1 MKAYINR
8 LNTLIENKISNL
20 DEATFLRLDYFNHPT
35 IYLEVAKY
43 LTSRFDDLE
52 VKLSE
57 EKYKAWKD
65 EYPTEMEEMHRLGFV
80 SIDQRFTKLRN
91 EFGELKKSVILLST
105 ESIQDKGGLADFYSI
120 TPADMNIEYERKFA
134 EFFGT
139 LDMDNQ
145 RAIAIMNHLFTGIFK
160 HVPLDLLKVSYIADR
175 AVELNLYQV
184 EEIVDYVLRNLW
196 AEFGLPNIRTVNH
209 KLLTELYKGKTF
221 KLLDSGAKFIKRDA
235 YKSGLSTSAENKLRD
250 KFNQFKK
257 QNEKFVEYEA
267 IIKDTFVSYEKFCED
282 IIEFAKGESLEKLRP
297 KLAQF
302 DQAITT
308 EILGIRIDSKKIT
321 RDRVIKLKG
330 EPIHVY
336 SQIILEV
343 LSHLPEPVQ
352 SSDKLIIKVTSAR
365 LVEGIFE
372 EDRNNRWSEI
382 CLALGGLVDY
392 LNVGVQNIVTIEYNN
407 NEDPFSLKDKA
418 AVNLDFVNTPNAISK
433 IDFEVRLA
441 SDEKSKWL
449 FQWSFNPFDYWLQ
462 SFNLIPYIEQQ
473 LALNNENKLPI
484 FTCRQLGNLLTST
497 DIASFHYQLNNYE
510 IVLHDTLKIF
520 KQFNTNTNETFDE
533 KRVVNKLYR
542 LIEPFMKF
550 VIEVNNG
557 GIYEAIN
564 VQKTM
569 VTAELI
575 NSYATIYNELWKA
588 YSSYP
593 NFEKEHFYLIS
604 NLFTIIEEQ
613 DFKDCNNIVQGAI
626 IPPFHPAMLEKIE
639 AQQAFIR
646 QGLVDIL
653 TDLVENYE
661 YVELSDCIQRLSK
674 VENQS
679 AILSGVDCLIT
690 QNEVNRAP
698 SHVLGYYALHGESN
712 RAQIIDSSNLI
723 EMGYT
728 EDIEENEEPDSNSN
742 SSKAYIIQSHIA
754 EYIKTFPSTIDAL
767 SLCFVNFDHLYPIIE
782 GIKNFIK
789 VQQKQAG
796 KFNLNLDILTSKVN
810 FKAQNY
816 VRLWLDQTFS
826 IDDDVELNINFN
838 TYKNTELSKL
848 KEMLEYKSYD
858 LAFIDNL
865 LYTSDINYET
875 NVGKKIALSETKF
888 PMVFN
893 PIPAPKNKDKRSIS
907 ISQMQFEASFAHSQ
921 LVFWAQNAYAKEG
934 EFYRVE
940 KVLSVQQGIQDLLAI
955 FHEKARWVVSIDTGL
970 DKQIFNSENIISF
983 STGEGV
989 YGELNVAISASVEMK
1004 TDIKARLE
1012 MRLRKLFPSWIPEM
1026 YVQAAEY
1033 CLGDSVILDGIKIL
1047 RALNPYDYEIHSYL
1061 SSLLAV
1067 HSLNVTQVNNDTLLK
1082 SFISLDSYNHW
1093 FNDEPNRPDLLE
1105 LEVIKNDSDDLLYIK
1120 ANLVE
1125 CKMGKESSVHIEK
1138 GMKQLENGYK
1148 FLSSVF
1154 SANSMAH
1161 DRRYWYAQLYR
1172 LLAFS
1177 PIYLTSDEFEREQLN
1192 SDLMKIL
1199 NGEFKIEWKSTL
1211 LTYWLD
1217 YNAEELNKIT
1227 SLLNGTDIQLHYQPY
1242 GQLYI
1247 QKQLLPEADRTA
1259 VQFEDVLNEE
1269 FDRFADDETTY
1280 KEIAKEVNSQI
1291 EEEPVVEPAIKT
1303 GDSERHPKVMIA
1315 KTFVDPVV
1323 EKLSTGNLIKE
1334 EIAAGTAP
1342 NSIVIP
1348 SEQIETDKSY
1358 VLETYKAEVQT
1369 TDEKKRKKIEDVR
1382 ILLGKETRTNKDI
1395 YWEYGHPKLEN
1406 RHLLITGT
1414 SGVGKTYFMQCLLLE
1429 LADNNISTLIFD
1441 YTDGFKKSQ
1450 LNDDFKD
1457 AMEGRIV
1464 QFNVQREGF
1473 PINPFKKNLK
1483 EYDEDE
1489 YDFES
1494 DIDVSERIAGIFYA
1508 VYKKNGIGDQQKN
1521 AIYKATVSG
1530 LQKYGDK
1537 MSLDYLRSELN
1548 SLDKGSAKTVLSK
1561 IDPLIDRKPFAT
1573 ENLFDW
1579 DELRCANGKVFI
1591 VQLTGFNR
1599 ETQVLLTEFIL
1610 WDIWS
1615 YNLSHG
1621 SVEVP
1626 FPVILDEAQNLDQS
1640 ETSPSARIL
1649 TEGRKFGWSGLFA
1662 TQTLQHPITKD
1673 AITRFQNA
1681 SQKVHFLPPEG
1692 DNKNIA
1698 SFLSTDSD
1706 EQKIWATK
1714 LSKLAKGQCVV
1725 VGSDQLPDGSLG
1737 TKSKHVIDVTPLNE
1751 RKRFK

>member
-1 MKAYINR
+1 MTARFDN
-8 LNTLIENKISNL
+8 
-20 DEATFLRLDYFNHPT
+20 
-35 IYLEVAKY
+35 LEVQ
-43 LTSRFDDLE
+43 
-52 VKLSE
+52 LSE
-57 EKYKAWKD
+57 EKYEVWKD
-65 EYPTEMEEMHRLGFV
+65 DYPLEIGEMRRLGFV

-91 EFGELKKSVILLST
+91 EFGELKKSVVLLAT
-105 ESIQDKGGLADFYSI
+105 ESVQDKGGLADFYSI
-120 TPADMNIEYERKFA
+120 TPADMNAEYKGRFA
-134 EFFGT
+134 EFFDT
-139 LDMDNQ
+139 LDYQDQ
-145 RAIAIMNHLFTGIFK
+145 RAIAIVNHLFSNIFK
-160 HVPLDLLKVSYIADR
+160 HAPLDLLKVSDIADR
-175 AVELNLYQV
+175 AVELNLFQV
-184 EEIVDYVLRNLW
+184 EEIVEYVLRNLW
-196 AEFGLPNIRTVNH
+196 LQFGLSDIRTINN

-221 KLLDSGAKFIKRDA
+221 KLLESGAKFIKRDA
-235 YKSGLSTSAENKLRD
+235 YKSGLSTSAEKKLRD
-250 KFNQFKK
+250 KLDHFKK
-257 QNEKFVEYEA
+257 QNEKFVEFEA
-267 IIKDTFVSYEKFCED
+267 IIKDTFGSYEKYCEVILD
-282 IIEFAKGESLEKLRP
+282 FAKGENLEILRP

-302 DQAITT
+302 DQSITT
-308 EILGIRIDSKKIT
+308 EILGIKTESKKIT
-321 RDRVIKLKG
+321 KDQVNKLKG
-330 EPIHVY
+330 EPIHAY
-336 SQIILEV
+336 SQMVLEV
-343 LSHLPEPVQ
+343 LAQLPEPIQ
-352 SSDKLIIKVTSAR
+352 PSDKLIIKVTTVR
-365 LVEGIFE
+365 LAEGILE

-407 NEDPFSLKDKA
+407 NEDPFTLKDKA
-418 AVNLDFVNTPNAISK
+418 AVNLDFTNTPNALSK
-433 IDFEVRLA
+433 IDFEVRLV
-441 SDEKSKWL
+441 SDEQSKWL
-449 FQWSFNPFDYWLQ
+449 FQWAFNAFDYWLQ

-484 FTCRQLGNLLTST
+484 FTCKQLGNLLTST

-510 IVLHDTLKIF
+510 IVLHDTLKFF
-520 KQFNTNTNETFDE
+520 KSNKNDNLDE
-533 KRVVNKLYR
+533 KKVVNKLYR
-542 LIEPFMKF
+542 IIEPFMKF
-550 VIEVNNG
+550 VMEVNNN
-557 GIYEAIN
+557 GIYNAIN

-575 NSYATIYNELWKA
+575 NSYVTIYNDLWKS

-593 NFEKEHFYLIS
+593 NFEKDHFYLIS
-604 NLFTIIEEQ
+604 NLFAIIEEQ
-613 DFKDCNNIVQGAI
+613 DFIDRKNIVQGAI
-626 IPPFHPAMLEKIE
+626 IPPIHPAMLEKIE

-653 TDLVENYE
+653 MDLVENHE
-661 YVELSDCIQRLSK
+661 YVTLSDCLYKLSK

-690 QNEVNRAP
+690 KNEVNRAP

-723 EMGYT
+723 EMDYT
-728 EDIEENEEPDSNSN
+728 EDLGESEELKTN
-742 SSKAYIIQSHIA
+742 SSKAYIIESHIA
-754 EYIKTFPSTIDAL
+754 EYIKTFPSNVDAL

-789 VQQKQAG
+789 IQQKQTS
-796 KFNLNLDILTSKVN
+796 KFSLNLEILTSKVN
-810 FKAQNY
+810 YKAQNY
-816 VRLWLDQTFS
+816 VKLWLDQTFS
-826 IDDDVELNINFN
+826 VDDDVDLNIHFN
-838 TYKNTELSKL
+838 TYKNTELEKL
-848 KEMLEYKSYD
+848 KDLLEYKAYD

-865 LYTSDINYET
+865 LYTSDIKYET

-893 PIPAPKNKDKRSIS
+893 PIPAPKNKDERSIS

-921 LVFWAQNAYAKEG
+921 LVFWAQNAYAKEN

-940 KVLSVQQGIQDLLAI
+940 KVLSVQEGIQSLLAI

-970 DKQIFNSENIISF
+970 DKQIFDSENIISF

-1012 MRLRKLFPSWIPEM
+1012 MRLRKLFPSWLPEM
-1026 YVQAAEY
+1026 YEQAAEY

-1067 HSLNVTQVNNDTLLK
+1067 HSLNITQINDDTLLK

-1105 LEVIKNDSDDLLYIK
+1105 LEIVRNDEDRLLRIK

-1125 CKMGKESSVHIEK
+1125 CKMGKENLVHIEK
-1138 GMKQLENGYK
+1138 GMTQLENGYK

-1154 SANSMAH
+1154 SADSIAH
-1161 DRRYWYAQLYR
+1161 DRRYWFAQLYR

-1177 PIYLTSDEFEREQLN
+1177 PLYLTSDEFEREKLN

-1199 NGEFKIEWKSTL
+1199 NGEFTIEWKTTL

-1217 YNAEELNKIT
+1217 YNAEELEIIT
-1227 SLLNGTDIQLHYQPY
+1227 NPLGWTGIQVHHQPY

-1247 QKQLLPEADRTA
+1247 QKQLLPEEDRTA

-1269 FDRFADDETTY
+1269 YDRFADDEVTF
-1280 KEIAKEVNSQI
+1280 KEIAKEVNRQI
-1291 EEEPVVEPAIKT
+1291 EEEESVIEPVIKMSDIPPDVKRPQVQVIAEAPVDPIAVKPSIDNSIEDEVGVRTDPNPIVNPRPETIEVDPTTISKPPVV
-1303 GDSERHPKVMIA
+1303 D
-1315 KTFVDPVV
+1315 
-1323 EKLSTGNLIKE
+1323 
-1334 EIAAGTAP
+1334 
-1342 NSIVIP
+1342 
-1348 SEQIETDKSY
+1348 
-1358 VLETYKAEVQT
+1358 VLK
-1369 TDEKKRKKIEDVR
+1369 TDEMLQTKLQDVR
-1382 ILLGKETRTNKDI
+1382 ILLGKEQRTNKDI

-1429 LADNNISTLIFD
+1429 LANNNVSTLIFD

-1457 AMEGRIV
+1457 AMDGKIV

-1489 YDFES
+1489 YDLES
-1494 DIDVSERIAGIFYA
+1494 DIDVAERIAGIFYA

-1537 MSLDYLRSELN
+1537 MSLDYLRSELE

-1579 DELRCANGKVFI
+1579 EELRRAAGKVFI

-1621 SVEVP
+1621 SVEAP

-1698 SFLSTDSD
+1698 SFLSPDSD
-1706 EQKIWATK
+1706 EQKTWATK

-1725 VGSDQLPDGSLG
+1725 VGSDRLLDGNLG
-1737 TKSKHVIDVTPLNE
+1737 PKLKHVIDVTPLKE
-1751 RKRFK
+1751 RKR

>member
-1 MKAYINR
+1 MKAYINK
-8 LNTLIENKISNL
+8 LNIFIENKISNT
-20 DEATFLRLDYFNHPT
+20 DEATFIRLDYFNHPM

-43 LTSRFDDLE
+43 LTSRFDNLE
-52 VKLSE
+52 VQLSE
-57 EKYKAWKD
+57 EKSEMWKE
-65 EYPTEMEEMHRLGFV
+65 EYPNEIEEMYRLGFV

-91 EFGELKKSVILLST
+91 EFGEMKKSVILLAT
-105 ESIQDKGGLADFYSI
+105 ESVQDKGGLADFYSI
-120 TPADMNIEYERKFA
+120 TPADMNTEYKGRFA
-134 EFFGT
+134 EFFDT
-139 LDMDNQ
+139 LDLDDP
-145 RAIAIMNHLFTGIFK
+145 RSITIVNHLFVGIFK
-160 HVPLDLLKVSYIADR
+160 HAPLNLLKVSEIADKS
-175 AVELNLYQV
+175 VELNLYQV

-196 AEFGLPNIRTVNH
+196 VEFNLPNICTVNN

-235 YKSGLSTSAENKLRD
+235 YKSGLSSSAEKKLKD
-250 KFNQFKK
+250 KFEKFKK
-257 QNEKFVEYEA
+257 NNEKFVEFEA
-267 IIKDTFVSYEKFCED
+267 TIIEAFGSYDKYCND
-282 IIEFAKGESLEKLRP
+282 IIDFAKGENLEKMRP

-302 DQAITT
+302 DQTITT
-308 EILGIRIDSKKIT
+308 EILGIKTGDVGPIKDKTKKI
-321 RDRVIKLKG
+321 KG
-330 EPIHVY
+330 EPIHAY
-336 SQIILEV
+336 SQMILEV
-343 LSHLPEPVQ
+343 LSSLPEPVQ
-352 SSDKLIIKVTSAR
+352 SSDKVFINVTAVK
-365 LVEGIFE
+365 LAEGILE
-372 EDRNNRWSEI
+372 EDRANRWSEL

-392 LNVGVQNIVTIEYNN
+392 LNVGVQNIVTVQYTN
-407 NEDPFSLKDKA
+407 NEDPFALKDKA
-418 AVNLDFVNTPNAISK
+418 LVNLDFTKTPNAVSK

-441 SDEKSKWL
+441 SDEEKKWL

-462 SFNLIPYIEQQ
+462 SFNLIPYIEEQ
-473 LALNNENKLPI
+473 LALNNEDKLPI
-484 FTCRQLGNLLTST
+484 FTCKQLGNLLTST

-510 IVLHDTLKIF
+510 IVLQDTLKTF
-520 KQFNTNTNETFDE
+520 KQSNTVDNFNEN
-533 KRVVNKLYR
+533 KVVNKVYR
-542 LIEPFMKF
+542 LVNPFMKF
-550 VIEVNNG
+550 VMEFSNHGFYNAVN
-557 GIYEAIN
+557 I
-564 VQKTM
+564 QKTM

-575 NSYATIYNELWKA
+575 NTFVTIYNDLWKA

-593 NFEKEHFYLIS
+593 NFEKDHFYLIS

-613 DFKDCNNIVQGAI
+613 DFKEHNKIVEGAI
-626 IPPFHPAMLEKIE
+626 IPPIHPAMLEKIE

-653 TDLVENYE
+653 LDLVENYE
-661 YVELSDCIQRLSK
+661 HVELNDCLNRLTK

-679 AILSGVDCLIT
+679 AILSGVDCLII
-690 QNEVNRAP
+690 QNDVNRAP

-712 RAQIIDSSNLI
+712 RTQIIDSSNLI
-723 EMGYT
+723 EMGSV
-728 EDIEENEEPDSNSN
+728 DLEESEERKTN

-754 EYIKTFPSTIDAL
+754 EYIKTFPSNVDEL
-767 SLCFVNFDHLYPIIE
+767 SLCFINFDYLYPIIE

-789 VQQKQAG
+789 VQQKYVG

-810 FKAQNY
+810 YKAQNY
-816 VRLWLDQTFS
+816 VKLWLDQTFS
-826 IDDDVELNINFN
+826 IDDDVELNIHFN
-838 TYKNTELSKL
+838 TYKNTELTKL
-848 KEMLEYKSYD
+848 KELLEYKVYD

-865 LYTSDINYET
+865 LYTSDIKYET
-875 NVGKKIALSETKF
+875 NIGKKIALSETKF

-893 PIPAPKNKDKRSIS
+893 PIPAPKNREERSVS

-921 LVFWAQNAYAKEG
+921 LVFWTQNAYAKEN

-940 KVLSVQQGIQDLLAI
+940 KVLSVQKGIKDLLSI
-955 FHEKARWVVSIDTGL
+955 FHDKARWVVSIDTGL
-970 DKQIFNSENIISF
+970 DKQIFDSENIISF

-1004 TDIKARLE
+1004 KDIKARLE
-1012 MRLRKLFPSWIPEM
+1012 LRLRKLFPSWLPAM
-1026 YVQAAEY
+1026 YSQAADY
-1033 CLGDSVILDGIKIL
+1033 CLGDSVILDGIKVL

-1061 SSLLAV
+1061 SNLIAAQ
-1067 HSLNVTQVNNDTLLK
+1067 SLNVTVVSEDTLLK
-1082 SFISLDSYNHW
+1082 SFISLDSYDHW

-1105 LEVIKNDSDDLLYIK
+1105 LEIVRTNDEDLLRIR
-1120 ANLVE
+1120 ANLIE
-1125 CKMGKESSVHIEK
+1125 CKMGKENSMHVEK
-1138 GMKQLENGYK
+1138 GMMQIENGYA
-1148 FLSSVF
+1148 FLSNVF
-1154 SANSMAH
+1154 SADSTAH
-1161 DRRYWYAQLYR
+1161 DRRYWFAQLYR

-1177 PIYLTSDEFEREQLN
+1177 PLYLTANELEREQLN

-1199 NGEFKIEWKSTL
+1199 NGDFVIEWKATL

-1217 YNAEELNKIT
+1217 YNAEELKVIKS
-1227 SLLNGTDIQLHYQPY
+1227 SLGETDIEVYHQAY

-1247 QKQLLPEADRTA
+1247 QQQLLPEGERQA

-1269 FDRFADDETTY
+1269 YELFADDEKTF
-1280 KEIAKEVNSQI
+1280 KEVAEEVSRRIESEPVIEPVIEKVKVIPSVELQTVEIVAAPPIKSESLVDNQI
-1291 EEEPVVEPAIKT
+1291 EEKREAAPSVDIIVDPSTESVLKPSQEVEDTIKT
-1303 GDSERHPKVMIA
+1303 E
-1315 KTFVDPVV
+1315 
-1323 EKLSTGNLIKE
+1323 L
-1334 EIAAGTAP
+1334 
-1342 NSIVIP
+1342 
-1348 SEQIETDKSY
+1348 Q
-1358 VLETYKAEVQT
+1358 
-1369 TDEKKRKKIEDVR
+1369 DVR
-1382 ILLGKETRTNKDI
+1382 ILLGKEQRTNKDI

-1429 LADNNISTLIFD
+1429 LANNNISTLIFD

-1457 AMEGRIV
+1457 AMDGKIV

-1489 YDFES
+1489 YDLES
-1494 DIDVSERIAGIFYA
+1494 DIDVAERIAGIFYA

-1537 MSLDYLRSELN
+1537 MNLDYLRSELE

-1561 IDPLIDRKPFAT
+1561 IDPLIDRKPFAI

-1579 DELRCANGKVFI
+1579 EELRRAAGKVFI

-1599 ETQVLLTEFIL
+1599 DTQVLLTEFIL

-1621 SVEVP
+1621 SVGTP

-1698 SFLSTDSD
+1698 SFLSPESD
-1706 EQKIWATK
+1706 EQKTWATK
-1714 LSKLAKGQCVV
+1714 LSKLTKGQCIV
-1725 VGSDQLPDGSLG
+1725 VGSNRQLGGTLG
-1737 TKSKHVIDVTPLNE
+1737 PKSKHVIDVTPLSE
-1751 RKRFK
+1751 RKRQK

>member
-1 MKAYINR
+1 MKAYIEKLSAYIGDKIN
-8 LNTLIENKISNL
+8 NT
-20 DEATFLRLDYFNHPT
+20 DEATFIRLDYFNHPT

-43 LTSRFDDLE
+43 LTSRFDSLE
-52 VKLSE
+52 VQLSE
-57 EKYKAWKD
+57 EKYIKWKD
-65 EYPTEMEEMHRLGFV
+65 EFQTEIEEMRKLGFV

-91 EFGELKKSVILLST
+91 EFGETKKSVVLLAT
-105 ESIQDKGGLADFYSI
+105 ESVQDKGGLADFYSI
-120 TPADMNIEYERKFA
+120 TPADINTIYKGSFA
-134 EFFGT
+134 QFFGT
-139 LDMDNQ
+139 LDIDDQ
-145 RAIAIMNHLFTGIFK
+145 RAIAIIDHLFASIFK
-160 HVPLDLLKVSYIADR
+160 HVPLDLFKVSEIADSTS
-175 AVELNLYQV
+175 EQNLYQV
-184 EEIVDYVLRNLW
+184 DEIVEYVLKNLW
-196 AEFGLPNIRTVNH
+196 VKFGLPNILTVNN
-209 KLLTELYKGKTF
+209 KLLSELHKGKTF
-221 KLLDSGAKFIKRDA
+221 KLLESGEKFIKRDA
-235 YKSGLSTSAENKLRD
+235 YKSGFSNSAEKKLRD
-250 KFNQFKK
+250 KFSKFKE
-257 QNEKFVEYEA
+257 QNENFIEYEA
-267 IIKDTFVSYEKFCED
+267 TIKETFGSYEKYCED
-282 IIEFAKGESLEKLRP
+282 IIDFAKGGDLEKLRP

-308 EILGIRIDSKKIT
+308 EILGIKTGGIT
-321 RDRVIKLKG
+321 PIKDRVIKLKG
-330 EPIHVY
+330 EPIHTY
-336 SQIILEV
+336 SQMILEV
-343 LSHLPEPVQ
+343 LTQLPEPIQ
-352 SSDKLIIKVTSAR
+352 YLDKVVINVSAAK
-365 LVEGIFE
+365 LAEGILE
-372 EDRNNRWSEI
+372 EDRTNRWNEI
-382 CLALGGLVDY
+382 CLSLGGLVDY
-392 LNVGVQNIVTIEYNN
+392 LNVSLQNVVTVEYFN
-407 NEDPFSLKDKA
+407 NEDPFALKNKA
-418 AVNLDFVNTPNAISK
+418 AVNLDFIKTPNALSK
-433 IDFEVRLA
+433 IYFEVKLA
-441 SDEKSKWL
+441 SDENSKWL
-449 FQWSFNPFDYWLQ
+449 FEWSFSPFEYWLQ

-473 LALNNENKLPI
+473 LALNNEDKLPI
-484 FTCRQLGNLLTST
+484 FTCKQLGNLLTST
-497 DIASFHYQLNNYE
+497 DITSFHYQLTNYE
-510 IVLHDTLKIF
+510 IVLHNTLKIF
-520 KQFNTNTNETFDE
+520 KEFNTNGNLDDR
-533 KRVVNKLYR
+533 KVVNKLYR
-542 LIEPFMKF
+542 LIDPFMKF
-550 VIEVNNG
+550 VMEINNNG
-557 GIYEAIN
+557 FYNAIN
-564 VQKTM
+564 VQKTL

-575 NSYATIYNELWKA
+575 NTYVTIYNDLWTS

-604 NLFTIIEEQ
+604 NLFAIIEER
-613 DFKDCNNIVQGAI
+613 DFKERHNVVQGAI
-626 IPPFHPAMLEKIE
+626 IPPIHPSMLEKIE

-646 QGLVDIL
+646 QGLVDVITNL
-653 TDLVENYE
+653 IENFGS
-661 YVELSDCIQRLSK
+661 VKLSDCLQRLSK

-698 SHVLGYYALHGESN
+698 THVLGYYALHGESN
-712 RAQIIDSSNLI
+712 RTQIIDSSYLN
-723 EMGYT
+723 EMDY
-728 EDIEENEEPDSNSN
+728 EDDLDENNEFKTS

-754 EYIKTFPSTIDAL
+754 EYIKTFPSNVDAL
-767 SLCFVNFDHLYPIIE
+767 SLCFINFDHLYPIIE

-796 KFNLNLDILTSKVN
+796 KFSLELDILTSKVN
-810 FKAQNY
+810 YKAQNY
-816 VRLWLDQTFS
+816 VKLWLDQTFNV
-826 IDDDVELNINFN
+826 DDDIELNIHFN
-838 TYKNTELSKL
+838 TYKNTEITKL
-848 KEMLEYKSYD
+848 NEFLEYKAYD

-865 LYTSDINYET
+865 LYTSDIKYKT
-875 NVGKKIALSETKF
+875 NVGKKIAPSETKF

-893 PIPAPKNKDKRSIS
+893 PIPAPENKEERSVS

-921 LVFWAQNAYAKEG
+921 LVFWTQNSYAKEN

-940 KVLSVQQGIQDLLAI
+940 RVLSIQKGIKDLLDI

-970 DKQIFNSENIISF
+970 DKQIFDSENIISF

-1004 TDIKARLE
+1004 KDIQARLE
-1012 MRLRKLFPSWIPEM
+1012 MRLRKLFPSWLPEM
-1026 YVQAAEY
+1026 YMRAAEY

-1067 HSLNVTQVNNDTLLK
+1067 HSLNVTKINEDTLLK
-1082 SFISLDSYNHW
+1082 SFISLDSYDHW

-1105 LEVIKNDSDDLLYIK
+1105 LEIVRSEDDNLLYIK

-1125 CKMGKESSVHIEK
+1125 CKMGKENPIHIEK
-1138 GMKQLENGYK
+1138 GMTQLENSYK

-1154 SANSMAH
+1154 SPDSKAH
-1161 DRRYWYAQLYR
+1161 DRRYWFAQLYR

-1177 PIYLTSDEFEREQLN
+1177 PIYLTIDEFERERLN

-1199 NGEFKIEWKSTL
+1199 NGEFTIDWKATL

-1217 YNAEELNKIT
+1217 YNAEELEIIT
-1227 SLLNGTDIQLHYQPY
+1227 HSLLDQADIQVHHQPY

-1247 QKQLLPEADRTA
+1247 QKQLLPEAERTA
-1259 VQFEDVLNEE
+1259 VQFEDVSNVEYE
-1269 FDRFADDETTY
+1269 HFADDEKTF
-1280 KEIAKEVNSQI
+1280 KEIAKELNRQI
-1291 EEEPVVEPAIKT
+1291 EEDNAY
-1303 GDSERHPKVMIA
+1303 
-1315 KTFVDPVV
+1315 DPVV
-1323 EKLSTGNLIKE
+1323 KLINTQVV
-1334 EIAAGTAP
+1334 A
-1342 NSIVIP
+1342 
-1348 SEQIETDKSY
+1348 
-1358 VLETYKAEVQT
+1358 
-1369 TDEKKRKKIEDVR
+1369 EKKPPIGFTVSKTSSDKPINEKNDTETKPTTVINSEPDSPPVTEPVEDGEQTKLQDVR
-1382 ILLGKETRTNKDI
+1382 ILLGREQRTNKDI
-1395 YWEYGHPKLEN
+1395 YWEYGHHKLEN

-1429 LADNNISTLIFD
+1429 LANNNVSTLIFD

-1450 LNDDFKD
+1450 LNDDFKE
-1457 AMEGRIV
+1457 AMDGKII

-1473 PINPFKKNLK
+1473 PINPFKRNLK

-1489 YDFES
+1489 YDLES
-1494 DIDVSERIAGIFYA
+1494 DIDVAERIAGIFYS

-1521 AIYKATVSG
+1521 AIYKATVNG

-1537 MSLDYLRSELN
+1537 MSLDYLRSELE

-1579 DELRCANGKVFI
+1579 EELRRAAGKVFI

-1599 ETQVLLTEFIL
+1599 DTQVLLTEFIL

-1621 SVEVP
+1621 SVEAP

-1698 SFLSTDSD
+1698 SFLSPESD
-1706 EQKIWATK
+1706 EQKTWATK
-1714 LSKLAKGQCVV
+1714 LSKLSKGQCIV
-1725 VGSDQLPDGSLG
+1725 VGSDRLSDDSLG
-1737 TKSKHVIDVTPLNE
+1737 PKLKHVIDVTPLNE
-1751 RKRFK
+1751 RKRYK

>member
-1 MKAYINR
+1 MKAYIEK
-8 LNTLIENKISNL
+8 LNAFIGDKISNT
-20 DEATFLRLDYFNHPT
+20 DEATFIRLDYFNHPT

-43 LTSRFDDLE
+43 LTSRFDNLE
-52 VKLSE
+52 VQLSE
-57 EKYKAWKD
+57 EKYEVWKD
-65 EYPTEMEEMHRLGFV
+65 EYPTEIEEMRRLRFV

-91 EFGELKKSVILLST
+91 EFGEMKRSVVLLAT
-105 ESIQDKGGLADFYSI
+105 ESVQDKGGLADFYSI
-120 TPADMNIEYERKFA
+120 TPADMNTKYKGRFA
-134 EFFGT
+134 EFFST
-139 LDMDNQ
+139 LDIDDQ
-145 RAIAIMNHLFTGIFK
+145 RAIAIINHLFTSIFK
-160 HVPLDLLKVSYIADR
+160 HVPLDLLKVSDIADS
-175 AVELNLYQV
+175 ASELNLYQV
-184 EEIVDYVLRNLW
+184 EEIVEYILRNLW
-196 AEFGLPNIRTVNH
+196 AEFGLPNILTVNN
-209 KLLTELYKGKTF
+209 KLLSELHKGKTF
-221 KLLDSGAKFIKRDA
+221 KLLESGEKFIKRDA
-235 YKSGLSTSAENKLRD
+235 YKSGFSNSAEKKLRD
-250 KFNQFKK
+250 KFSKFKE
-257 QNEKFVEYEA
+257 QNEKFMEYEA
-267 IIKDTFVSYEKFCED
+267 SIKATFGSYEKYCED
-282 IIEFAKGESLEKLRP
+282 IIDFAKGENLEKLRP

-308 EILGIRIDSKKIT
+308 EILGIKTSGPTPIK
-321 RDRVIKLKG
+321 DRVIKLKG
-330 EPIHVY
+330 EPIHAY
-336 SQIILEV
+336 SQMILEV
-343 LSHLPEPVQ
+343 LSQLPEPVQ
-352 SSDKLIIKVTSAR
+352 SSDKVVINVTAAK
-365 LVEGIFE
+365 LAEGILE
-372 EDRNNRWSEI
+372 EDRTNRWNEI

-392 LNVGVQNIVTIEYNN
+392 LNVGVQNVVAVEYNN
-407 NEDPFSLKDKA
+407 NEDPFALKNKA
-418 AVNLDFVNTPNAISK
+418 AVNLDFIKTPNALSK
-433 IDFEVRLA
+433 INFEVKLA
-441 SDEKSKWL
+441 SDENSKWL
-449 FQWSFNPFDYWLQ
+449 FEWSFSPFDYWLQ

-473 LALNNENKLPI
+473 LALDNEDKLPI
-484 FTCRQLGNLLTST
+484 FTCKQLGNLLTST

-510 IVLHDTLKIF
+510 IVLHNTLKIF
-520 KQFNTNTNETFDE
+520 KQSNTNGNLDE
-533 KRVVNKLYR
+533 RKVINKLYR

-550 VIEVNNG
+550 VMEINNNG
-557 GIYEAIN
+557 FYNAIN
-564 VQKTM
+564 VQKTRA
-569 VTAELI
+569 TAELI
-575 NSYATIYNELWKA
+575 NTYVTIYNDLWKA

-604 NLFTIIEEQ
+604 NLFTIIEEK
-613 DFKDCNNIVQGAI
+613 DFKERNNIVQGAI
-626 IPPFHPAMLEKIE
+626 IPPIHPAMLEKIE

-646 QGLVDIL
+646 QGLVDVL
-653 TDLVENYE
+653 TDLVENHE
-661 YVELSDCIQRLSK
+661 YVELSDCLHKLSK

-712 RAQIIDSSNLI
+712 RTQIIDSSNLI
-723 EMGYT
+723 EMGY
-728 EDIEENEEPDSNSN
+728 EDDLEENNELKTS

-754 EYIKTFPSTIDAL
+754 EYIKTFPSNVDAL
-767 SLCFVNFDHLYPIIE
+767 SLCFINFDHLYPIIE

-796 KFNLNLDILTSKVN
+796 KFSLELDILTSKVN
-810 FKAQNY
+810 YKAQNY
-816 VRLWLDQTFS
+816 VKLWLDQTFS
-826 IDDDVELNINFN
+826 VDDDIELNIHFN
-838 TYKNTELSKL
+838 TYKNTEIAKL
-848 KEMLEYKSYD
+848 NELLEYKAYD

-865 LYTSDINYET
+865 LYTSDINYKT
-875 NVGKKIALSETKF
+875 NVGKKIAPSETKF

-893 PIPAPKNKDKRSIS
+893 PIPAPKNKDERSVS

-921 LVFWAQNAYAKEG
+921 LVFWAQNAYAKEN

-940 KVLSVQQGIQDLLAI
+940 KVLSVQKGIKDLLAI

-970 DKQIFNSENIISF
+970 DKQIFDSENIISF

-1004 TDIKARLE
+1004 KDIQARLE
-1012 MRLRKLFPSWIPEM
+1012 MRLRKLFPSWLPEM
-1026 YVQAAEY
+1026 YEQAAEY

-1067 HSLNVTQVNNDTLLK
+1067 HSLNVIKINEDTLLK
-1082 SFISLDSYNHW
+1082 SFISLDSYDHW
-1093 FNDEPNRPDLLE
+1093 FNHEPNRPDLLE
-1105 LEVIKNDSDDLLYIK
+1105 LEIVRNEDDHLLYIK

-1125 CKMGKESSVHIEK
+1125 CKMGKENPMHIEK
-1138 GMKQLENGYK
+1138 GMTQLENSYK

-1154 SANSMAH
+1154 SPDSAAH
-1161 DRRYWYAQLYR
+1161 DRRYWFAQLYR

-1177 PIYLTSDEFEREQLN
+1177 PVYLTSDEFERERLN

-1199 NGEFKIEWKSTL
+1199 NGEFTIDWKATL

-1217 YNAEELNKIT
+1217 YNAEELEVIT
-1227 SLLNGTDIQLHYQPY
+1227 IPLGQADIQVHHQPY

-1247 QKQLLPEADRTA
+1247 QKQLLPEAERTA
-1259 VQFEDVLNEE
+1259 VQFEDVSNKEYE
-1269 FDRFADDETTY
+1269 HFADDEKTF
-1280 KEIAKEVNSQI
+1280 KEIAKELNRQI
-1291 EEEPVVEPAIKT
+1291 EEEFVDEPVVKPVIEIPQVSIVAEPPMKPIVVKPSNGNLVTETDDAVIEPDTVVNPQPQPKEP
-1303 GDSERHPKVMIA
+1303 DSP
-1315 KTFVDPVV
+1315 PVV
-1323 EKLSTGNLIKE
+1323 IEPVIDEGQTKL
-1334 EIAAGTAP
+1334 
-1342 NSIVIP
+1342 
-1348 SEQIETDKSY
+1348 Q
-1358 VLETYKAEVQT
+1358 
-1369 TDEKKRKKIEDVR
+1369 DVR
-1382 ILLGKETRTNKDI
+1382 ILLGREQRTNKDI

-1429 LADNNISTLIFD
+1429 LANNNVSTLIFD

-1450 LNDDFKD
+1450 LNDDFKE
-1457 AMEGRIV
+1457 AMGGKII

-1473 PINPFKKNLK
+1473 PINPFKRNLK

-1489 YDFES
+1489 YDLES
-1494 DIDVSERIAGIFYA
+1494 DIDVAERIAGIFYA

-1537 MSLDYLRSELN
+1537 MSLDYLRSELE

-1579 DELRCANGKVFI
+1579 EELRRAAGKVFI

-1599 ETQVLLTEFIL
+1599 DTQVLLTEFIL

-1621 SVEVP
+1621 SVETP

-1698 SFLSTDSD
+1698 SFLSPESD
-1706 EQKIWATK
+1706 EQKTWATK
-1714 LSKLAKGQCVV
+1714 LSKLSKGQCVV
-1725 VGSDQLPDGSLG
+1725 VGSDRLPDGSLG
-1737 TKSKHVIDVTPLNE
+1737 PKLKHVIDVTPLNE
-1751 RKRFK
+1751 RKRHK

>member
-1 MKAYINR
+1 MKAYIEK
-8 LNTLIENKISNL
+8 LNAFIGEKINNTG
-20 DEATFLRLDYFNHPT
+20 EATFIRLDYFNHPT

-43 LTSRFDDLE
+43 LTSHFDNLE
-52 VKLSE
+52 VQLSE
-57 EKYKAWKD
+57 EKYDIWKD
-65 EYPTEMEEMHRLGFV
+65 EYPTEIEEMRKLGFV

-91 EFGELKKSVILLST
+91 EFGETKKSVVLLAT
-105 ESIQDKGGLADFYSI
+105 ESVQDKGGLADFYSI
-120 TPADMNIEYERKFA
+120 TPADMNSIYKERFA

-139 LDMDNQ
+139 LDIDDH
-145 RAIAIMNHLFTGIFK
+145 RVIAIINNLFASIFK
-160 HVPLDLLKVSYIADR
+160 HVPLDLLKVSDIADS
-175 AVELNLYQV
+175 ALEQNLYQV
-184 EEIVDYVLRNLW
+184 EEIVENILSNLW
-196 AEFGLPNIRTVNH
+196 VEFGLPNILTVNN
-209 KLLTELYKGKTF
+209 KLLSELHKGKTF
-221 KLLDSGAKFIKRDA
+221 KLLENGEKFIKRDA
-235 YKSGLSTSAENKLRD
+235 YKSGFSNSAEKKLRE
-250 KFNQFKK
+250 KFSKFRE
-257 QNEKFVEYEA
+257 NEKFIQYEES
-267 IIKDTFVSYEKFCED
+267 IKAMFGSFEKYCED
-282 IIEFAKGESLEKLRP
+282 IIDFAKGVDLEKLRP

-308 EILGIRIDSKKIT
+308 EILGIKTGVTTPRK
-321 RDRVIKLKG
+321 DRVIKLKG
-330 EPIHVY
+330 EPLHTY
-336 SQIILEV
+336 SQMILEV
-343 LSHLPEPVQ
+343 LTQLPETVQ
-352 SSDKLIIKVTSAR
+352 PSDKVVIKVTATK
-365 LVEGIFE
+365 LAEGILE
-372 EDRNNRWSEI
+372 EDRTNRWNEI
-382 CLALGGLVDY
+382 CLSLGGLVDY
-392 LNVGVQNIVTIEYNN
+392 LNVSVQNVVTVEYNN
-407 NEDPFSLKDKA
+407 NNDPFAQKDKA
-418 AVNLDFVNTPNAISK
+418 AINLEFINTPNTLSK
-433 IDFEVRLA
+433 IDFEVKLA

-449 FQWSFNPFDYWLQ
+449 FEWSFSPFEYWLQ
-462 SFNLIPYIEQQ
+462 SFNLIPYVEKQ
-473 LALNNENKLPI
+473 LALDNEDKLPI
-484 FTCRQLGNLLTST
+484 FTCKQLGNLLTST

-510 IVLHDTLKIF
+510 IALHNTLKIF
-520 KQFNTNTNETFDE
+520 KQSNTNGDLDE
-533 KRVVNKLYR
+533 RKVVNKLYR

-550 VIEVNNG
+550 VMEINNNG
-557 GIYEAIN
+557 FYNAIN
-564 VQKTM
+564 VHKTS

-575 NSYATIYNELWKA
+575 NTYATIYNDLWKA

-604 NLFTIIEEQ
+604 NLFTIIEE
-613 DFKDCNNIVQGAI
+613 KDLKERNNIVQGAI

-646 QGLVDIL
+646 QGLLNVL
-653 TDLVENYE
+653 SDLVENHE
-661 YVELSDCIQRLSK
+661 FVKLSDCLHRLSK

-712 RAQIIDSSNLI
+712 RTQIIDSSNLI
-723 EMGYT
+723 EMDY
-728 EDIEENEEPDSNSN
+728 EDDLDENNELKMS
-742 SSKAYIIQSHIA
+742 SSKAYIIQSHIG
-754 EYIKTFPSTIDAL
+754 EYIKTFPSNVDAL
-767 SLCFVNFDHLYPIIE
+767 SLCFINFDHLYPIIE

-796 KFNLNLDILTSKVN
+796 KFSLELDILTSKVN
-810 FKAQNY
+810 YKAQNY
-816 VRLWLDQTFS
+816 VKLWLDQMFS
-826 IDDDVELNINFN
+826 VDDDIELNIHFN
-838 TYKNTELSKL
+838 TYKNTEIARLNEL
-848 KEMLEYKSYD
+848 LEYKAYD

-865 LYTSDINYET
+865 LYTSDIKYKT
-875 NVGKKIALSETKF
+875 NVGKKIAPSETKF

-893 PIPAPKNKDKRSIS
+893 PIPAPENKDERSVS

-921 LVFWAQNAYAKEG
+921 LVFWAQNGYAKEN

-940 KVLSVQQGIQDLLAI
+940 KVLSIQKGIKDLLDI

-970 DKQIFNSENIISF
+970 DKQIFDSENIISF

-1004 TDIKARLE
+1004 KDIQARLE
-1012 MRLRKLFPSWIPEM
+1012 MRLRKLFPSWLPEM
-1026 YVQAAEY
+1026 YKQAAEY

-1067 HSLNVTQVNNDTLLK
+1067 HSLKVTKINEGTLLK
-1082 SFISLDSYNHW
+1082 SFISLDTYDHW
-1093 FNDEPNRPDLLE
+1093 FNDEPNRPDLLV
-1105 LEVIKNDSDDLLYIK
+1105 LEVVLNEDDNLLYIK

-1125 CKMGKESSVHIEK
+1125 CKMGKENPMHIEK
-1138 GMKQLENGYK
+1138 GMTQLENSYK
-1148 FLSSVF
+1148 FLSNVF
-1154 SANSMAH
+1154 SPDSKAH
-1161 DRRYWYAQLYR
+1161 DRRYWFAQLYR

-1177 PIYLTSDEFEREQLN
+1177 PVYLTSDEFERERLN

-1199 NGEFKIEWKSTL
+1199 NGEFTIDWKTTL

-1217 YNAEELNKIT
+1217 YNAEELEVIT
-1227 SLLNGTDIQLHYQPY
+1227 HRLVGQADIQIHHQPY

-1247 QKQLLPEADRTA
+1247 QKQLLPEGDRTA
-1259 VQFEDVLNEE
+1259 VKFEDVSNEE
-1269 FDRFADDETTY
+1269 YEHFADDEKTF
-1280 KEIAKEVNSQI
+1280 KEIAKEINRQF
-1291 EEEPVVEPAIKT
+1291 EEEFVDEPVVKPVIAFPQMVAETKPPIGPTVSEPSSDKPINEKDDVETKPNTVIKSEPDPKEP
-1303 GDSERHPKVMIA
+1303 DSPRVGIK
-1315 KTFVDPVV
+1315 PVV
-1323 EKLSTGNLIKE
+1323 DGYQTKL
-1334 EIAAGTAP
+1334 
-1342 NSIVIP
+1342 
-1348 SEQIETDKSY
+1348 Q
-1358 VLETYKAEVQT
+1358 
-1369 TDEKKRKKIEDVR
+1369 DVR
-1382 ILLGKETRTNKDI
+1382 ILLGREQRTNKDI

-1429 LADNNISTLIFD
+1429 LANNNVSTLIFD

-1450 LNDDFKD
+1450 LNDDFKE
-1457 AMEGRIV
+1457 AMDGKII

-1473 PINPFKKNLK
+1473 PINPFKRNLK

-1489 YDFES
+1489 YDLES
-1494 DIDVSERIAGIFYA
+1494 DIDVAERIAGIFYA

-1537 MSLDYLRSELN
+1537 MSLEYLRSELER
-1548 SLDKGSAKTVLSK
+1548 LDKGSAKTVLSK

-1579 DELRCANGKVFI
+1579 EELRRAAGKVFI

-1599 ETQVLLTEFIL
+1599 DTQVLLTEFIL

-1621 SVEVP
+1621 SVEAP

-1662 TQTLQHPITKD
+1662 TQTLQLPITKD

-1681 SQKVHFLPPEG
+1681 SQKIHFLPPEG

-1698 SFLSTDSD
+1698 SFLSPESD
-1706 EQKIWATK
+1706 EQKTWATK
-1714 LSKLAKGQCVV
+1714 LSKLSKGQCVV
-1725 VGSDQLPDGSLG
+1725 VGSNRLPDGSLG
-1737 TKSKHVIDVTPLNE
+1737 PKSKHVIDVTQLNE
-1751 RKRFK
+1751 RKRDK